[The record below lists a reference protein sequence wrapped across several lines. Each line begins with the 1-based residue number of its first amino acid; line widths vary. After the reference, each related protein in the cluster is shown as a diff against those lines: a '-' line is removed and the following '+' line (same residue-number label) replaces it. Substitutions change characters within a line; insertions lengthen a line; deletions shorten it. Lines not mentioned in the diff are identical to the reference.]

1 MGKGANNGENGR
13 LYITATP
20 ELRHLL
26 DGLAALGIHGGS
38 AAEVARHFVE
48 NEVERMVRD
57 GVIAKALESRRLIA
71 LTSKPRKEKGVDR
84 VKGR

>member
-1 MGKGANNGENGR
+1 VNNGDNGR
-13 LYITATP
+13 LYVTATP

-48 NEVERMVRD
+48 NEVERMVRE
-57 GVIAKALESRRLIA
+57 GVIAKALEARRLVRPA
-71 LTSKPRKEKGVDR
+71 AKRHKTRG
-84 VKGR
+84 

>member
-1 MGKGANNGENGR
+1 MGKGANNGDNGR

-20 ELRHLL
+20 ELRQLL
-26 DGLAALGIHGGS
+26 DGLASLGIHGGS

-57 GVIAKALESRRLIA
+57 AVIAKAMESRRLIEQA
-71 LTSKPRKEKGVDR
+71 AKPRNRKIDR
-84 VKGR
+84 DRGR